1 MRIRML
7 TGICGPEIDVQAGEE
22 TDKFDRDT
30 AIRLIESGQAVP
42 ATAPIERAVKP
53 SPVIRDDS
61 LDHDGDGEKGAACVK
76 RARSTRSRGAKGRSN

>member
-7 TGICGPEIDVQAGEE
+7 TGICGPEINVQAGEE

-42 ATAPIERAVKP
+42 ATAAVERAVKP
-53 SPVIRDDS
+53 PSEIRADP
-61 LDHDGDGEKGAACVK
+61 LDHDGDDEKGGSPKGAS
-76 RARSTRSRGAKGRSN
+76 STRSRGAAKRR